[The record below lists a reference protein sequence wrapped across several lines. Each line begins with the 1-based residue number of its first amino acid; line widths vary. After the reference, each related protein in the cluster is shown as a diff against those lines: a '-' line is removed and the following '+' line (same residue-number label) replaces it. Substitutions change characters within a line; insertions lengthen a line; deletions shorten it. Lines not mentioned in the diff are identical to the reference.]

1 MVGGQ
6 GGDVGR
12 GTGEL
17 GRVTHLSGLQGEY
30 SECLLDAKAVVSSIP
45 SGFSSLGGQEAAET
59 GKGVDLGWSSESN

>member
-17 GRVTHLSGLQGEY
+17 ERVTHLSGWQGQY
-30 SECLLDAKAVVSSIP
+30 SKCLLDAEAVVFGVP
-45 SGFSSLGGQEAAET
+45 SGLSCLGGQEAAEA
-59 GKGVDLGWSSESN
+59 GERVDLGWPMKSD